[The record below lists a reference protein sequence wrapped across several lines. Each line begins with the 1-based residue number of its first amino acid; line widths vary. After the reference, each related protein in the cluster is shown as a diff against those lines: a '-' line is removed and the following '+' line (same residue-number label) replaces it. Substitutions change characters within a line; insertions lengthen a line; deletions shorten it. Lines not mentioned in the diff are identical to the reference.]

1 MSSGEWLSSPRTPG
15 VVSLRLAKYV
25 ENSQMDTRISWP
37 QGKVGSYSALKNTL
51 VRKHCEFWPYPTP
64 YMVSHPFP
72 LKRQKKLANKLA
84 ESGIPPS
91 HGLGKEF
98 PECLR
103 IVLAEDMGAP
113 PALPAA
119 PCPWIRQ
126 ATQSITWPGGRR
138 SAKYGL
144 RFGVIYNPP
153 KCQVGPGKPGLH
165 ARGFYENP
173 PEPPRP
179 RCSREEPRARF
190 PGKPL
195 RTAPPHTNSCQTRLS
210 IKDRAWISD
219 ASVVFSC
226 RGLIGLDNASFLEID
241 RWDETKR
248 RCGRKL

>member
-84 ESGIPPS
+84 ESGVPPS

-153 KCQVGPGKPGLH
+153 KCQVGSVCWNLLD
-165 ARGFYENP
+165 
-173 PEPPRP
+173 
-179 RCSREEPRARF
+179 C
-190 PGKPL
+190 
-195 RTAPPHTNSCQTRLS
+195 
-210 IKDRAWISD
+210 IKAC
-219 ASVVFSC
+219 SVVMVAPCLQGGPRWWHTACGGDHASTLA
-226 RGLIGLDNASFLEID
+226 RPDLICFLMELNT
-241 RWDETKR
+241 R
-248 RCGRKL
+248 